1 MFLRSTNRRKDGKDH
16 RYFSIVENRR
26 LPGGKTAQR
35 TVLYLGE
42 INDRQ
47 QAAWRKTL
55 AVFDETEQ
63 RFTSLS
69 LFPDDRELPGDAIDS
84 VQVRLSGLELK
95 RPRIFGNCWLACE
108 LWQQLGLDEFWQQR
122 LPEGREAVSW
132 EKVLRLLV
140 VNRLLDPGSEFR
152 VHRQWYLNSAM
163 DELLETGFEV
173 AEKDRLYRCLDRVL
187 EHKQELFVY
196 LKQKWADLFGADFEV
211 LLYDLTS
218 TYFEGEME
226 QNPKARRGYSRDG
239 RPDCVQLVIALVVTP
254 DGFPLAYEV
263 MNGNTA
269 DCSTLRGFLTKI
281 ETAYGKA
288 RRVWVMDRGI
298 PSEAILREMRDPERQ
313 TFYLVGTPKGRI
325 AQHEQKWLDLPWQKV
340 RDSVEVKL
348 YRHEGELYVLAKSD
362 GRQAKEKAMRR
373 KRLARLLRRL
383 RAMRRNLPK
392 RDPLLLR
399 IGAAKKEAGRA
410 FGFVKIRL
418 PDKDQPV
425 TRETFRFH
433 TDKVKLKAAEQRDGH
448 YLLRSNLTGEDPA
461 VLWTRYVQLTQIES
475 VFRSLKSEL
484 GIRPIYHQLEHRAD
498 AHVFIAF
505 LAYCLQ
511 VTLKNRLMIHAPGL
525 TPLSVLEKLST
536 IQMVEVWIPMLDGRW
551 LVLPRHT
558 QPEPDVQALLEQI
571 RITLPPQPPP
581 RIKSSQ
587 LPGSVTNRS
596 GLSEQ
601 AAV

>member
-47 QAAWRKTL
+47 QAAWRRTL
-55 AVFDETEQ
+55 EVFDEAEQ
-63 RFTSLS
+63 RFTTMS
-69 LFPDDRELPGDAIDS
+69 LFPDDREIPAGAVDS
-84 VQVRLSGLELK
+84 MQVRLSGLELR
-95 RPRIFGNCWLACE
+95 RPRVFGSCWLACE

-122 LPEGREAVSW
+122 LPAGRESVSW

-152 VHRQWYLNSAM
+152 VHRQWFVDSAM
-163 DELLETGFEV
+163 DELMETSFEV

-239 RPDCVQLVIALVVTP
+239 RPDCLQLVIALVVTP

-269 DCSTLRGFLTKI
+269 DSSTLRDFLKKI

-298 PSEAILREMRDPERQ
+298 PSEAILKEMREPERE

-325 AQHEQKWLDLPWQKV
+325 GQHEKKWLDLPWQKV

-348 YRHEGELYVLAKSD
+348 YQHEGELYVLAKSD
-362 GRQAKEKAMRR
+362 GRQAKEIAMRR
-373 KRLARLLRRL
+373 KRLARLLRKL
-383 RAMRRNLPK
+383 RAMRKTLPN
-392 RDPLLLR
+392 RDRLLLR

-410 FGFVKIRL
+410 FGFVKIQL
-418 PDKDQPV
+418 PRKDEEV
-425 TRETFRFH
+425 TRETFAFH
-433 TDKVKLKAAEQRDGH
+433 TDKAKLTAAQQRDGH
-448 YLLRSNLTGEDPA
+448 YLLRSNLTDEDPA

-498 AHVFIAF
+498 AHVLIAF

-511 VTLKNRLMIHAPGL
+511 VTLKNRLLIHAPGL
-525 TPLSVLEKLST
+525 TPSSVLEKMAT

-581 RIKSSQ
+581 RIKSAQ
-587 LPGSVTNRS
+587 LARAWSDSKRR
-596 GLSEQ
+596 EE